1 MKRFLIVSVFLALGI
16 GSFSQPGQS
25 EEQKGLKE
33 LMQRKLKHSQKVLE
47 GLALKDFDLIA
58 NHAEELV
65 LVSKTAEWKVVKTP
79 KYELYSNEFRRN
91 AEEMI
96 QKAKEKNL
104 DGATLAYV
112 DMTLNCVKC
121 HKYVRDVR
129 MTKLEKNDREIPC
142 ELTAGI
148 SHVHVPE

>member
-1 MKRFLIVSVFLALGI
+1 MKRFFFLSVFLAVGI
-16 GSFSQPGQS
+16 DFVCQHGQS
-25 EEQKGLKE
+25 QEQKGLQE

-47 GLALKDFDLIA
+47 GLALKNFDLIA
-58 NHAEELV
+58 ANAEELV
-65 LVSKTAEWKVVKTP
+65 LVSKTTEWKVVKTP

-104 DGATLAYV
+104 DGAALAYV
-112 DMTLNCVKC
+112 DMTLNCIKC

-129 MTKLEKNDREIPC
+129 MTKLEKNTRLDH
-142 ELTAGI
+142 ELD
-148 SHVHVPE
+148 